1 MKFASIVGLSLLTA
15 TSVHAADLGA
25 RTYAKA
31 PPIDPIFNW
40 TGFYLGV
47 NAGSGWG
54 RTNTDELCFDCSPSP
69 VFPLG
74 KHSYSGFIGGGQIGY
89 NYQLANFIVGLESDF
104 DGAHIRGSLVGLQ
117 NDYVNS
123 TKYNW
128 LASAR
133 GRAGF
138 AVDKVFIYA
147 TGGVAFS
154 NIEHSSLDHAT
165 GAPEASTTKTG
176 SVVGGGLEYAIGNHW
191 SIRGEYLYYDF
202 GSKRLQINL
211 VPIRP
216 VYFQYTDHVQS
227 ARAGIN
233 YKF

>member
-1 MKFASIVGLSLLTA
+1 MKFASIVGFSLLTA

-25 RTYAKA
+25 RAYAKA
-31 PPIDPIFNW
+31 PPIDPVFSW

-74 KHSYSGFIGGGQIGY
+74 KHSYSGFIGGGQIGF
-89 NYQLANFIVGLESDF
+89 NYQFGNLVLGVESDF
-104 DGAHIRGSLVGLQ
+104 DATDIHGASTAGPD
-117 NDYVNS
+117 DYTN
-123 TKYNW
+123 TTRYNW
-128 LASAR
+128 IASVR
-133 GRAGF
+133 GRGGWAINNF
-138 AVDKVFIYA
+138 YLYA
-147 TGGVAFS
+147 TGGAAFADVR
-154 NIEHSSLDHAT
+154 HSSLDFST

-191 SIRGEYLYYDF
+191 SIRGEYLYYDI
-202 GSKRLQINL
+202 GSNRLQINL

-216 VYFQYTDHVQS
+216 VYFQFTDHVQS
-227 ARAGIN
+227 GRAGIN